1 MEGKDYIYDKGG
13 NITEVRHIYH
23 GRYEETDT
31 YTYGNSEWKDLLT
44 AYNGNEITYD
54 EIGNPLTY
62 YNGMEFKWTM
72 GRRLESVKNGNTNV
86 SYTYNVDGLR
96 TSKTVNNVKYDY
108 YWDGDKLTGQT
119 WQGNTLYFYY
129 DKDGNPIG
137 FDLNNNNYYYVTNLQ
152 GDIIAILSSSNG
164 LLAEYEYDAWGNCTI
179 LYDTND
185 IADINPLRYRGYY
198 YDTDTNLYYL
208 QSRYYDSN
216 IGRFINADDS
226 SMLLNNVCN
235 LFAYC
240 ENNPIKHTDPSGK
253 FFAEA
258 VLIAGIV
265 AVFAI
270 AVCFAAIVNTSS
282 WKSFCTTVGNGM
294 SSAWDALKSG
304 AKKLKSWSVK
314 KLKALLAAVNAYLTV
329 VRADSKIKNNVR
341 RNSKTRYWGASFG
354 KNCVNLGKKLSYS
367 QAVQEVKSGRSV
379 FTVTNAEAEAVAKAA
394 GNNKKPVGP
403 EIDKGKQNTI
413 GYYYH
418 YHINGRKNK
427 GHVFYLF

>member
-86 SYTYNVDGLR
+86 SYTYNADGLR
-96 TSKTVNNVKYDY
+96 TSKTVNNVKYNY

-208 QSRYYDSN
+208 QSRYYDAN
-216 IGRFINADDS
+216 IGRFINVDDIS
-226 SMLLNNVCN
+226 RLINSFYSTN
-235 LFAYC
+235 LYC
-240 ENNPIKHTDPSGK
+240 YCFNNPINSNDVFGTENFKNTFKKKSGK
-253 FFAEA
+253 WE
-258 VLIAGIV
+258 V
-265 AVFAI
+265 
-270 AVCFAAIVNTSS
+270 
-282 WKSFCTTVGNGM
+282 TT
-294 SSAWDALKSG
+294 
-304 AKKLKSWSVK
+304 
-314 KLKALLAAVNAYLTV
+314 
-329 VRADSKIKNNVR
+329 KIKNWFSSVTFKYTVTKSGWVR
-341 RNSKTRYWGASFG
+341 FDYKKNTYWSAIWRGWENTLATAVRSAAMKKSNNFKGRTIGGVKNELLLHYVAYKLGLLNMKAINDTAADIGPLYGKNFDINAWFFESVNASFLVTSFASG
-354 KNCVNLGKKLSYS
+354 GIYSIASNIKKYWRYF
-367 QAVQEVKSGRSV
+367 K
-379 FTVTNAEAEAVAKAA
+379 
-394 GNNKKPVGP
+394 
-403 EIDKGKQNTI
+403 
-413 GYYYH
+413 
-418 YHINGRKNK
+418 
-427 GHVFYLF
+427 

>member
-1 MEGKDYIYDKGG
+1 MTNTDGQDI
-13 NITEVRHIYH
+13 I
-23 GRYEETDT
+23 EET
-31 YTYGNSEWKDLLT
+31 
-44 AYNGNEITYD
+44 GNEITYD

-86 SYTYNVDGLR
+86 SYTYNADGLR
-96 TSKTVNNVKYDY
+96 TSKTVNNVKYNY

-208 QSRYYDSN
+208 QSRYYDAN
-216 IGRFINADDS
+216 IGRFINADDAE
-226 SMLLNNVCN
+226 LLGMSGRVVSNN

-240 ENNPIKHTDPSGK
+240 NNNPILNID
-253 FFAEA
+253 
-258 VLIAGIV
+258 
-265 AVFAI
+265 
-270 AVCFAAIVNTSS
+270 NTGLF
-282 WKSFCTTVGNGM
+282 SFSNIFSYWVRGVKIIYKKVKPVKKIITFTTKT
-294 SSAWDALKSG
+294 SL
-304 AKKLKSWSVK
+304 SVK
-314 KLKALLAAVNAYLTV
+314 KVKEIRNAHCENL
-329 VRADSKIKNNVR
+329 INI
-341 RNSKTRYWGASFG
+341 NSG
-354 KNCVNLGKKLSYS
+354 KSYS
-367 QAVQEVKSGRSV
+367 LSKNMEY
-379 FTVTNAEAEAVAKAA
+379 
-394 GNNKKPVGP
+394 
-403 EIDKGKQNTI
+403 IDK
-413 GYYYH
+413 
-418 YHINGRKNK
+418 NK
-427 GHVFYLF
+427 YIDFCKKAYKKSYISGTCLPKYEK

>member
-1 MEGKDYIYDKGG
+1 MTNTDGQDI
-13 NITEVRHIYH
+13 I
-23 GRYEETDT
+23 EET
-31 YTYGNSEWKDLLT
+31 
-44 AYNGNEITYD
+44 GNEITYD

-96 TSKTVNNVKYDY
+96 TSKTVNNVKYNY

-208 QSRYYDSN
+208 QSRYYDAN
-216 IGRFINADDS
+216 IGRFINSDEAKQITNDEDS
-226 SMLLNNVCN
+226 SILQFG
-235 LFAYC
+235 LFIYC
-240 ENNPIKHTDPSGK
+240 ENNPIVNMDENGKKPQYWINGAVALSNFSIMHSTNTKIKFNCYTYALGYYNIIANPGYWSNDNNYNKFVSVNEVAKRVCKDLKKKGRNGKILKGKDNNPYYKTDK
-253 FFAEA
+253 NHY
-258 VLIAGIV
+258 LIAV
-265 AVFAI
+265 RT
-270 AVCFAAIVNTSS
+270 TS
-282 WKSFCTTVGNGM
+282 KSKY
-294 SSAWDALKSG
+294 LK
-304 AKKLKSWSVK
+304 KRIYDYHFMK
-314 KLKALLAAVNAYLTV
+314 
-329 VRADSKIKNNVR
+329 RDKNNKWSFKAGKSNWVMELR
-341 RNSKTRYWGASFG
+341 SDLNPNRVSWDMYALYKKTTGILWWKKTITKYQVSQKNVYTSDIVYIVVSK
-354 KNCVNLGKKLSYS
+354 
-367 QAVQEVKSGRSV
+367 
-379 FTVTNAEAEAVAKAA
+379 
-394 GNNKKPVGP
+394 
-403 EIDKGKQNTI
+403 
-413 GYYYH
+413 
-418 YHINGRKNK
+418 
-427 GHVFYLF
+427 

>member
-1 MEGKDYIYDKGG
+1 MTNTDGHDTI
-13 NITEVRHIYH
+13 
-23 GRYEETDT
+23 EET
-31 YTYGNSEWKDLLT
+31 
-44 AYNGNEITYD
+44 GNEITYD

-96 TSKTVNNVKYDY
+96 TSKTVNNVKYNY

-216 IGRFINADDS
+216 IGRFINSDEAV
-226 SMLLNNVCN
+226 MLAKDTSTAN
-235 LFAYC
+235 LYNYTN
-240 ENNPIKHTDPSGK
+240 NNPVNDIDPNGHWVVSIGVEATAACVFGVCAAYSVCLDENGNFAVMATVGVTIMFNIGASIGIYASFYPAYKSINNIKGWGFSTGVSWMAGLYLGGNGSFDISKGK
-253 FFAEA
+253 FTNA
-258 VLIAGIV
+258 VGVSFGAGVSV
-265 AVFAI
+265 APIPTLYVKATYSKVI
-270 AVCFAAIVNTSS
+270 
-282 WKSFCTTVGNGM
+282 WKFNITKFIKSKKTKTFSVLGVKFT
-294 SSAWDALKSG
+294 LKPFKKC
-304 AKKLKSWSVK
+304 ARLTCNKNKTKLYIHTNKKLE
-314 KLKALLAAVNAYLTV
+314 
-329 VRADSKIKNNVR
+329 IR
-341 RNSKTRYWGASFG
+341 R
-354 KNCVNLGKKLSYS
+354 
-367 QAVQEVKSGRSV
+367 
-379 FTVTNAEAEAVAKAA
+379 
-394 GNNKKPVGP
+394 
-403 EIDKGKQNTI
+403 
-413 GYYYH
+413 
-418 YHINGRKNK
+418 
-427 GHVFYLF
+427 